1 MAVLSERPMIEAVRK
16 GDLFESRVQTL
27 VNTVNTVGVM
37 GKGIALEFKRRFP
50 DMFADYQ
57 RRCHAGEV
65 RLGEPY
71 LWRGL
76 VEPWVI
82 NFPTK
87 DHWRSVSRLAD
98 IEKGLAYLAEH
109 VAEWGVTSLAV
120 PPLGAGSGRL
130 DWATVG
136 PTIYR
141 HLDQLPIPVTLYA
154 PFEVPSEQAS
164 VEFLAAHAPLGE
176 SLNNGRLE
184 PGWIALAEVV
194 RRIGQSPHA
203 WPIGRTRLQKLAY
216 FANAAGIAAGLT
228 FMEASYGPYAKGLTS
243 ALTRL
248 VNNGVLTESRV
259 GRMLAVQPGPS
270 FPDAAARYHA
280 NIAPYEQ
287 AIQRVTDLLARLDS
301 AETELAASVH
311 FAATALQT
319 ELRRI
324 PTEREVLE
332 KIQRWKRRR
341 TPPLNDPDVIAAIRD
356 LAALGWIEVTTTDLS
371 PGDAASVA

>member
-1 MAVLSERPMIEAVRK
+1 MIEDVRK
-16 GDLFESRVQTL
+16 GDLFQSGTQTL

-50 DMFADYQ
+50 EMFADYQ
-57 RRCHAGEV
+57 RRCEAGEV

-87 DHWRSVSRLAD
+87 GHWRSVSRLAD
-98 IEKGLAYLAEH
+98 IERGLAYLADH

-120 PPLGAGSGRL
+120 PPLGAGSGGL

-141 HLDQLPIPVTLYA
+141 HLDQLPIPATLYA
-154 PFEVPSEQAS
+154 PFEAPDEQAS
-164 VEFLAAHAPLGE
+164 VEFLAAHAPRVG
-176 SLNNGRLE
+176 SPSNGRLE
-184 PGWIALAEVV
+184 PGWIALAEIV
-194 RRIGQSPHA
+194 RRVGESPHA
-203 WPIGRTRLQKLAY
+203 WPVGRTRLQKLAY
-216 FANAAGIAAGLT
+216 FATAAGVPTGLRFT
-228 FMEASYGPYAKGLTS
+228 EASYGPYADGLKP

-248 VNNGVLTESRV
+248 VNNGVLTERKI

-270 FPDAAARYHA
+270 FADAAARYHA
-280 NIAPYEQ
+280 KIRPHEQ
-287 AIQRVTDLLARLDS
+287 AVQRVTDLLARLDS
-301 AETELAASVH
+301 DETELAASVH
-311 FAATALQT
+311 FAATALRS
-319 ELRRI
+319 ELSRA
-324 PTEREVLE
+324 PSEREVLH
-332 KIQRWKRRR
+332 KIQHWKRRR
-341 TPPLNDPDVIAAIRD
+341 VPPLEDRGVVAAIRD
-356 LAALGWIEVTTTDLS
+356 LAALGWIEVTATDLP

>member
-1 MAVLSERPMIEAVRK
+1 MIADVRK
-16 GDLFESRVQTL
+16 GDLFQSGAQTL

-37 GKGIALEFKRRFP
+37 GKGIALEFKQRFP
-50 DMFADYQ
+50 EMFADYQ
-57 RRCHAGEV
+57 RRCQAGEV

-87 DHWRSVSRLAD
+87 HHWRSVSRLAD
-98 IEKGLAYLAEH
+98 IQQGLTYLADH
-109 VAEWGVTSLAV
+109 LAQWGVTSLAV
-120 PPLGAGSGRL
+120 PPLGAGSGGL

-154 PFEVPSEQAS
+154 PFEAPDEQAT
-164 VEFLAAHAPLGE
+164 VEFLAAHAP
-176 SLNNGRLE
+176 SVQSPSNGRLE

-194 RRIGQSPHA
+194 RRVGASPHA
-203 WPIGRTRLQKLAY
+203 WPVGRTRLQKLAY
-216 FANAAGIAAGLT
+216 FATAAGIPT
-228 FMEASYGPYAKGLTS
+228 RFRFTEASYGPYADELKP

-248 VNNGVLTESRV
+248 VNNGVLTETTL

-270 FPDAAARYHA
+270 FTDAAARYHA
-280 NIAPYEQ
+280 KIAPHEQ

-301 AETELAASVH
+301 DATELAASVH
-311 FAATALQT
+311 FATTALRS
-319 ELRRI
+319 ELGRT
-324 PTEREVLE
+324 PSDLEVLQ
-332 KIQRWKRRR
+332 KIQHWKRHR
-341 TPPLNDPDVIAAIRD
+341 TPPLNDPDIVAATRD
-356 LAALGWIEVTTTDLS
+356 LAALGWIDVTTTDLP